1 MSGTYSYIRVLKN
14 EQVALTYQAG
24 DATEYRNADIAS
36 QDFPKLDFT
45 SGKSSKEC
53 GTTDARTR
61 IFEKERRKDIHMTR
75 R

>member
-1 MSGTYSYIRVLKN
+1 MSGTYSYIPVLQNLFRLNPYDYLN
-14 EQVALTYQAG
+14 ESPLTYHAG

-53 GTTDARTR
+53 GATDTR
-61 IFEKERRKDIHMTR
+61 KGIF
-75 R
+75 